1 MNWSFVRETINGFI
15 VKGSVSSISLWV
27 DFNSFISLATLY
39 FSSKLHLRHVVNT
52 IVSKE
57 IYKCLYE
64 FFPLV
69 PIVHSLSLYL
79 A

>member
-1 MNWSFVRETINGFI
+1 MGLLLRVLSALYHCGLTSTVI
-15 VKGSVSSISLWV
+15 L
-27 DFNSFISLATLY
+27 SLATLY

-57 IYKCLYE
+57 IHKCLYE

-69 PIVHSLSLYL
+69 PIFHSLSLYL